1 MKMLNTFRR
10 SFLPAAWLGWQIES
24 NWTDP
29 FMFLVFSIV
38 KPVATVMILVFM
50 YRAVS
55 PAGTDSPIYAYI
67 YLGNAF
73 YIYVGAVMA
82 GASYSILDDRERY
95 RSLKYIYIAPIS
107 IPLYLLGRAV
117 ARFITGTIAV
127 IITLT
132 AGVLFFGL
140 SLNPLGVDWPMFF
153 AALTLGVICLTCM
166 GILLGSWTMTIR
178 TEPWFIGDA
187 AAAALY
193 LFSGAIFPITLLPAL
208 LQPVGFLMPMT
219 YWLELLRRAI
229 LGPGAAAFPTLAG
242 FSNLQ
247 LLGILGAITVAFAV
261 IAMLAYGYFDRVAR
275 EKGLIDSQNN
285 F

>member
-1 MKMLNTFRR
+1 MLNTFRR

-29 FMFLVFSIV
+29 FLFLVFSIV
-38 KPVATVMILVFM
+38 KPVASVMILVFM

-55 PAGTDSPIYAYI
+55 TAGAGAPIYAYI

-95 RSLKYIYIAPIS
+95 RSLKYIYIAPVS

-127 IITLT
+127 LITL
-132 AGVLFFGL
+132 GVGLLFFGL
-140 SLNPLGVDWPMFF
+140 PINPLGIDWLTFL
-153 AALTLGVICLTCM
+153 AALLLGVICLTCM

-178 TEPWFIGDA
+178 TEPWFLGDTV
-187 AAAALY
+187 AAALY
-193 LFSGAIFPITLLPAL
+193 LFSSAIFPITLLPTV
-208 LQPVGFLMPMT
+208 LQPIGFLMPMT

-247 LLGILGAITVAFAV
+247 LFGILGAITIAFAA
-261 IAMLAYGYFDRVAR
+261 IAMLAYGYFDHVAR
-275 EKGLIDSQNN
+275 EKGLIDSYSN